1 MSTGMT
7 EEERG
12 VLTRAPQC
20 SAGGSPSSKQD
31 TRNERERE
39 DLIHKSIQHK
49 IRKESVGEVL
59 RK

>member
-20 SAGGSPSSKQD
+20 RAGGNPSSKQD
-31 TRNERERE
+31 TRNERER
-39 DLIHKSIQHK
+39 ISYTKVCKHK
-49 IRKESVGEVL
+49 IRKKSVGEV
-59 RK
+59 